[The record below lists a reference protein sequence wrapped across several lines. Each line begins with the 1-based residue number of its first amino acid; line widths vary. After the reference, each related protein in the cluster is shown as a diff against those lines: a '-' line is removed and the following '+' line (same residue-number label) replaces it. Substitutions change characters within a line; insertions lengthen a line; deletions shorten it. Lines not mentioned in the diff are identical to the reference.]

1 MSISEAT
8 IDTEL
13 NKIDTLPIKIIDEI
27 KAGLKGAKIS
37 KKQLDEIVEMT
48 HEAYARAK
56 VENCEAVGMV
66 AAQSIGEPG
75 TQMTMRTFHYAGV
88 AEIDVTLGLPR
99 LIEIVDARREPST
112 PMMTIHLSS
121 DISANRD
128 AVKKLGWDLEETTV
142 SDIGVM
148 KTNLADMTIIIDI
161 NEKQILQRSMTMEEV
176 AGKIGDVTGLKID
189 IKDNRL
195 VVHPEG
201 PSYRD
206 LLQMVET
213 IRTILLKGIKGITR
227 VVVRKEDY
235 EYVVYTQG
243 SALKKVI
250 HFDGV
255 DAARTK
261 TNNINEIAEVLGIEA
276 ARNAIINE
284 ALDTLSEQGL
294 TVDIRHIML
303 VADMM
308 SIDGEV
314 KQIGRHGISGEKASV
329 LSRAAFEV
337 TVNHLLDAAVA
348 GEVDELTGVTENVIV
363 GQPIQLGTGDVELI
377 TVSGFKKGK
386 TKA

>member
-8 IDTEL
+8 IEAEL
-13 NKIDTLPIKIIDEI
+13 LKVDLPYKIVEDLKSS
-27 KAGLKGAKIS
+27 LKGVKLT
-37 KKQLDEIVEMT
+37 KKQLEEIIERT
-48 HEAYARAK
+48 RDAYGHAR

-112 PMMTIHLSS
+112 PMMSVHLLPEVSG
-121 DISANRD
+121 NRD
-128 AVKKLGWDLEETTV
+128 QVKKLGWELEETTV
-142 SDIGVM
+142 SDISSVS
-148 KTNLADMTIIIDI
+148 TNLADMTIIIDV
-161 NEKQILQRSMTMEEV
+161 NEKQVMHRNITIEDIIE
-176 AGKIGDVTGLKID
+176 KITDHTGHNVTADG
-189 IKDNRL
+189 NRL
-195 VVHPEG
+195 VIHPDE

-206 LLQMVET
+206 LLQLVEQ
-213 IRTILLKGIKGITR
+213 IKSILLKGIKGITR
-227 VVVRKEDY
+227 VVIRKEDA
-235 EYVVYTQG
+235 EYVIYTQG
-243 SALKKVI
+243 SVLKKVI
-250 HFDGV
+250 QLDGV
-255 DAARTK
+255 DPGRTT

-284 ALDTLSEQGL
+284 ALSTLSEQGL

-303 VADMM
+303 VSDMM
-308 SIDGEV
+308 TLDGEV

-377 TVSGFKKGK
+377 AVNTKKRG
-386 TKA
+386 

>member
-1 MSISEAT
+1 MSLSEST
-8 IDTEL
+8 INEAVDKLEL
-13 NKIDTLPIKIIDEI
+13 PVKIQDDLKSNM
-27 KAGLKGAKIS
+27 KGLKIS
-37 KKQLDEIVEMT
+37 KKQLDEIILKT
-48 HEAYARAK
+48 LQAYEDAK
-56 VENCEAVGMV
+56 VENCEAVGMI

-112 PMMTIHLSS
+112 PMMTIHLLPE
-121 DISANRD
+121 ISANRD
-128 AVKKLGWDLEETTV
+128 AVRKLGWELEETTV
-142 SDIGVM
+142 SDIGTIS
-148 KTNLADMTIIIDI
+148 TNLADMTIIIDI
-161 NEKQILQRSMTMEEV
+161 NEKQLTQRSLTMEEI
-176 AGKIGDVTGLKID
+176 GEKIGEVTGLK
-189 IKDNRL
+189 
-195 VVHPEG
+195 VVVNDSKLNIRPEE

-206 LLQMVET
+206 LLQFVET

-227 VVVRKEDY
+227 VVVRKEDA

-255 DAARTK
+255 DAARTR
-261 TNNINEIAEVLGIEA
+261 TNNINEISEALGIEA
-276 ARNAIINE
+276 ARNAIIDE
-284 ALDTLSEQGL
+284 ALSTLSEQGL

-308 SIDGEV
+308 SLDGEV

-348 GEVDELTGVTENVIV
+348 GEVDDLIGVTENVIV
-363 GQPIQLGTGDVELI
+363 GQPIQLGTGDVELV
-377 TVSGFKKGK
+377 TTSSSKKA
-386 TKA
+386 KAK

>member
-1 MSISEAT
+1 MKLPESWLKR
-8 IDTEL
+8 IDEL
-13 NKIDTLPIKIIDEI
+13 DLPISLKDAIKSGLEEAERVTEEQFETIIKEV
-27 KAGLKGAKIS
+27 
-37 KKQLDEIVEMT
+37 VEDYE
-48 HEAYARAK
+48 HAR
-56 VENCEAVGMV
+56 VEPCEAVGVV

-112 PMMTIHLSS
+112 PMMTIHLLPE
-121 DISANRD
+121 IAGNRD
-128 AVKKLGWDLEETTV
+128 AVKKLGWDLEETNV
-142 SDIGVM
+142 SDIASIS
-148 KTNLADMTIIIDI
+148 TNLADMTIIIDV
-161 NEKQILQRSMTMEEV
+161 NEKQLLQRGMTMEEV
-176 AGKIGDVTGLKID
+176 ADKIGEVTGLKLD
-189 IKDNRL
+189 VNENRIT
-195 VVHPEG
+195 VHPEE

-213 IRTILLKGIKGITR
+213 IRTILLKGIKGISR
-227 VVVRKEDY
+227 VVIRKEEN
-235 EYVVYTQG
+235 EYVIYTQG

-250 HFDGV
+250 HFEGV

-308 SIDGEV
+308 TIDGEV

-363 GQPIQLGTGDVELI
+363 GQPIQLGTGDVELV
-377 TVSGFKKGK
+377 TVSSFKKTK